1 MVHYRCTKA
10 SMKIYTKMYLTYSIS
25 IYKHIYKST
34 GTKGKPIKDKTKLS
48 QLLLLLLL
56 LLLLFS

>member
-1 MVHYRCTKA
+1 MVHYKCTKA

-56 LLLLFS
+56 FS